1 MNNKVALCA
10 FADEADK
17 LIVNQ
22 IDALKGNRID
32 FLEIRGVDG
41 TNIADITIEKA
52 KELKELFDKNDIK
65 VWSIGSPIGKCKIS
79 DDFSI
84 ELARFKHVL
93 EIARILD
100 AKNIRIFSF
109 YGTEGKEEFKD
120 EVISRLKEFALLAK
134 DTGITLC
141 HENEK
146 DIFGEQAENCLATP
160 PPCSENALIIS
171 PSLPIPSPATTFL
184 PSASASLI

>member
-1 MNNKVALCA
+1 MAKACLYA

-22 IDALKGNRID
+22 IDALLGNKID

-41 TNIADITIEKA
+41 MNIADVTLEKA
-52 KELKELFDKNDIK
+52 EELKALFDKSGIK

-100 AKNIRIFSF
+100 IGLPLVKYRIRRAK
-109 YGTEGKEEFKD
+109 ELLEQLLGKED
-120 EVISRLKEFALLAK
+120 
-134 DTGITLC
+134 
-141 HENEK
+141 
-146 DIFGEQAENCLATP
+146 AT
-160 PPCSENALIIS
+160 
-171 PSLPIPSPATTFL
+171 
-184 PSASASLI
+184 